1 MTAQRMWEE
10 FLSLKKIDDCG
21 YDAWQFGDS
30 PDELAALVKSG
41 IKRAT
46 ASAYELYAFD
56 GEPLPK
62 PGEYSVILNSHD
74 EAVCVIKTTAVEL
87 VRFCDAAE
95 EFAFKEG
102 EGDRSLAYWK
112 KVHERF
118 FTEQLKEAGLE
129 FSPEMKVVCEQFE
142 LVYAPQL

>member
-1 MTAQRMWEE
+1 MIAGMKPGSSAIRPT
-10 FLSLKKIDDCG
+10 
-21 YDAWQFGDS
+21 
-30 PDELAALVKSG
+30 SG

-74 EAVCVIKTTAVEL
+74 EAVCIIKTTAVYV
-87 VRFCDAAE
+87 VRFCGVTE

-112 KVHERF
+112 KAHERF

-142 LVYAPQL
+142 LVYAQQL

>member
-21 YDAWQFGDS
+21 YEAWQFGDS
-30 PDELAALVKSG
+30 PDELAELVKSG

-46 ASAYELYAFD
+46 ASAYELYAID

-62 PGEYSVILNSHD
+62 VGEYSVILNSHD
-74 EAVCVIKTTAVEL
+74 EAVCIIKTIAVD
-87 VRFCDAAE
+87 VIRFCDVTE

>member
-1 MTAQRMWEE
+1 MWEE

-21 YDAWQFGDS
+21 YEAWQFGDS
-30 PDELAALVKSG
+30 PDELAELVKSG

-74 EAVCVIKTTAVEL
+74 EAMCIIKTTAVYV
-87 VRFCDAAE
+87 VRFCGVTE
-95 EFAFKEG
+95 EFAFKEVARLLE
-102 EGDRSLAYWK
+102 EGARALFYRTAQ
-112 KVHERF
+112 R
-118 FTEQLKEAGLE
+118 GR
-129 FSPEMKVVCEQFE
+129 P
-142 LVYAPQL
+142 